1 MLDSQKDI
9 WLQADILEKL
19 QMVGLFLSNDKL
31 NVLRIG
37 IRPFHAFFPENFDFS
52 NFFISQLIIR
62 KIRVQL

>member
-37 IRPFHAFFPENFDFS
+37 IHPFHAFFPGKLR
-52 NFFISQLIIR
+52 FFELFYQS
-62 KIRVQL
+62 VDN

>member
-9 WLQADILEKL
+9 WLQADILQKL

-37 IRPFHAFFPENFDFS
+37 IRPFHAFFPGKLR
-52 NFFISQLIIR
+52 FFELFYQS
-62 KIRVQL
+62 VDN

>member
-37 IRPFHAFFPENFDFS
+37 IRPFQAFFS
-52 NFFISQLIIR
+52 R
-62 KIRVQL
+62 KTSIFRTFLPVNW